1 MKRQIL
7 GGLVALIM
15 VILLA
20 AGAYAGVRLFTRS
33 DEVSVIVKDD
43 VVKDDVV
50 SSASGNNNNGGQ
62 SAGRV
67 IQSIA
72 IENDGAPVAVQTT
85 ILPAPELP
93 DEPSAAFGVLVSRE
107 DDKLIVGTGNIE
119 LDVNIEVDPATGK
132 ETASFIPTTDGPQ
145 LEVVLTADTVVY
157 KDVTDLS
164 LQPGQESGERE
175 VVQAVRQ
182 VDSNE
187 GVTGS
192 LEIEVWGEK
201 RGDRI
206 IASLVVFGPLGGG
219 AFE

>member
-1 MKRQIL
+1 MNRSIL
-7 GGLVALIM
+7 YSISALI
-15 VILLA
+15 VVVLLA
-20 AGAYAGVRLFTRS
+20 GGAYAGVRLFAQS
-33 DEVSVIVKDD
+33 SD
-43 VVKDDVV
+43 VVEVD
-50 SSASGNNNNGGQ
+50 SAVESGNNSGGGGQ

-72 IENDGAPVAVQTT
+72 IENDGAPVAIQTT

-107 DDKLIVGTGNIE
+107 DDKLIVGTGNIDLE
-119 LDVNIEVDPATGK
+119 VDIEVDGATGK

-145 LEVVLTADTVVY
+145 LEVVLTADTIVY

-175 VVQAVRQ
+175 VVQVVRQ

-187 GVTGS
+187 DVKGS
-192 LEIEVWGEK
+192 VEIEVWGEK

-206 IASLVVFGPLGGG
+206 IATILVYGSLGGG
-219 AFE
+219 AFD